1 MRCASAPFLA
11 AALALLLAAGQTRA
25 QVAPSMGAFQFST
38 GVHPTFDA
46 AFEDASTREVERFWQ
61 NELKAISMKVSGRK
75 ELTGHAARIP
85 AASPDTLQV
94 LLAVEKPKGGLYTT
108 AHIAFLT
115 TSGYVSPDSRERE
128 VAACTEWVRQRMVT
142 LQRQLAQAALDRGQ
156 RQLDDNNRQLDQLKR
171 EGQRAQDNLRR
182 SQQRIEQAVLD
193 SAEAAR
199 QLRQLSAPDS
209 ASQADSATAALRNKQ
224 VRKEQATWQD
234 RAKRA
239 AYAKQGLEKRVK
251 DLQWAIRKN
260 GEDQAGKQA
269 AIERQQAVVKQLQE
283 KLQAIH

>member
-25 QVAPSMGAFQFST
+25 QVVPSMGAFQFST

-75 ELTGHAARIP
+75 EITGHAARIP

-142 LQRQLAQAALDRGQ
+142 LQRQLAQAVLDRGQ

-209 ASQADSATAALRNKQ
+209 ASRTDSATAALRDKQ

-234 RAKRA
+234 KAKRA

-260 GEDQAGKQA
+260 GEDQAAKQA
-269 AIERQQAVVKQLQE
+269 GIERQQAVVKQLQE

>member
-1 MRCASAPFLA
+1 MRFSSALFLA
-11 AALALLLAAGQTRA
+11 VALASLLAAGQTRA
-25 QVAPSMGAFQFST
+25 QVAPSMGAFQFGN

-46 AFEDASTREVERFWQ
+46 AFEDAPTKEVERFWQ

-115 TSGYVSPDSRERE
+115 TSGYVGPDSRERE

-156 RQLDDNNRQLDQLKR
+156 RQLDTGNRQLDQLKR
-171 EGQRAQDNLRR
+171 EGQRAEDNLRR
-182 SQQRIEQAVLD
+182 SQQRIEQAVRD
-193 SAEAAR
+193 STEAAR
-199 QLRQLSAPDS
+199 QLQQLSAPDS
-209 ASQADSATAALRNKQ
+209 TLNADSAAAAKREKQ
-224 VRKEQATWQD
+224 LRKEQAKWQD
-234 RAKRA
+234 KVKRA

-251 DLQWAIRKN
+251 DLRWAIRKN

-269 AIERQQAVVKQLQE
+269 GIVLQQAEVKQLQE

>member
-1 MRCASAPFLA
+1 MRSASAPFPA
-11 AALALLLAAGQTRA
+11 VALALLLAAGQTRA
-25 QVAPSMGAFQFST
+25 QVAPSMGAFQFGN

-46 AFEDASTREVERFWQ
+46 AFEDASAREVERFWQ
-61 NELKAISMKVSGRK
+61 NEVKAISMKVSGRK

-94 LLAVEKPKGGLYTT
+94 LLTVEKPKGGLYAT

-115 TSGYVSPDSRERE
+115 TSGYVGPDSRERE

-156 RQLDDNNRQLDQLKR
+156 RQLDAGNRQLDLLKR
-171 EGQRAQDNLRR
+171 EGQRAGDNLRR

-209 ASQADSATAALRNKQ
+209 ASHADTATAALHEKQ
-224 VRKEQATWQD
+224 LRKEQAKWQD
-234 RAKRA
+234 RAKRS
-239 AYAKQGLEKRVK
+239 AYTKQGLEKRVK

-260 GEDQAGKQA
+260 GEDQAAKQA
-269 AIERQQAVVKQLQE
+269 GIERQQAVVKQLQE